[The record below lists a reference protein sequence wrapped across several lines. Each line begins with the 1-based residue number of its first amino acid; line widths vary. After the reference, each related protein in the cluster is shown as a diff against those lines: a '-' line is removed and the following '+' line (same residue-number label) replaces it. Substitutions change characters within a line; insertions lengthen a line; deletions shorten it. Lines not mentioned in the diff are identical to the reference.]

1 MTHGKRNSFD
11 RIVAM
16 ALSVLLVLAMIPVST
31 LQALAVPADAFTVTV
46 TDGVSPISGAEVE
59 IKNSTEQWKLQL
71 SAATDENGVASFPV
85 SEIEAAMTA
94 AMVDSGDISI
104 RVIADGYAQK
114 TGNASLT
121 AETIAQN
128 VDFVLAKTVT
138 LTFVKIGD
146 GKVIV
151 DGQDLIGTAATVEM
165 GKNVRIDFVPA
176 NANTTVKEIKV
187 NSQTVEAVPISYDAD
202 ATIEVVFETRYA
214 VKTLANISE
223 GGTVSPE
230 KETVAAGDSVT
241 IHAAANEGYAIES
254 ILVNGDPV
262 TVAVEENCV
271 EKEFQI
277 TPSEDTTVV
286 VNFVRVF
293 TVTITHNANGSVE
306 VDGNMVANEG
316 TVHVSENAQGIV
328 VTAEPVEGYRVSQV
342 KINEDEPIVY
352 EENNKVYSETLEVKD
367 YTIEFVFSP
376 NVYDVSVATP
386 EHGTAVPNVST
397 VEHNGSVNLEV
408 VPEEGYEIDSV
419 TANGQ
424 EQTVSDKN
432 GCTVVITG
440 VTADIEVTVT
450 FALKHYD
457 ITFEAENGK
466 FTDISGN
473 DIPDNVISVE
483 HGSDVQFKF
492 IPNDGYSADIFDGE
506 TGLTAVDE
514 VYTIS
519 NVTSAHTISVASKD
533 IQAPSITPSVSD
545 AEEWRQEKEI
555 TVLATDNSG
564 EAVTVYIS
572 PVEYASVEEIE
583 EALLV
588 PTTRYT
594 ATANG
599 TFYVYAVDE
608 AGNFAKTNVV
618 VEKIDR
624 TAPRIENLEKVST
637 GFFWNKQNT
646 YTFNAVDEES
656 GIKSVSYSRR
666 QDGGNATVLTANEGV
681 YSFTVKDNG
690 TYYIFVEDNAGNK
703 FTSPIDVADID
714 NTAPTINNI
723 VVGQLWSDTSITVAF
738 RAADNNAVTSA
749 HWSSVKLA
757 NKEDILA
764 ATEIQAVDGVYEFQ
778 ATSNGTY
785 FIYAMDEAGNYA
797 VEQIEVKHIDTTAP
811 VVDSIEKAPA
821 AEWHNSSVEVSGRV
835 SDNQDTGIS
844 TGSTVVKV
852 VYSTTDVYADTLPQ
866 AEYSNGE
873 YRFVVPS
880 SEYNGK
886 YYVWAIDAVGRVSEA
901 SAIDIKIDKTAPT
914 DITMSFVQDTN
925 KGFIKKIVN
934 VLTFGLVFKDQV
946 YISVQATDN
955 RADQDSGIAKYQY
968 QMVAE
973 GKELS
978 DNAWID
984 FVSGDEDV
992 EIKLALEEYENFE
1005 GKVYVRVFDVAGNV
1019 SEAMTDTAE
1028 GTTIVKDNETP
1039 AEPSFNLN
1047 GYQSGAW
1054 TNDDVVITL
1063 SGGQTGSG
1071 VQVYEYRVEHADGA
1085 TETWAEMPLSTE
1097 TIVQQG
1103 QATGEPQYVKDK
1115 IIISADTN
1123 ATYYFRVRSNTER
1136 VSDEISVNVKVQ
1148 KSLPGKA
1155 VETIAVPNGNN
1166 DWYVADYPAITI
1178 TEPTVSDFAAPV
1190 TTYFK
1195 FWDTN
1200 KGEVEP
1206 DDSAKIAFDG
1216 TNVPVIT
1223 GDGTY
1228 YIKVW
1233 TADAA
1238 GNMCAPED
1246 VTLDEIKVDITN
1258 PTDLT
1263 IEINGESVVPQDKNT
1278 LVFDTFYGETVVV
1291 KLNANCDISGLA
1303 SLKYQKVPSVLD
1315 YDEDGEWEAYNAE
1328 TGIVVEPNEK
1338 FIIYFCVEDM
1348 AGNKTIINSTGIV
1361 VDDKNPSGDEVD
1373 AAPDIDIVPEADNK
1387 TASGI
1392 YNGSV
1397 TVSVDVFDPKYI
1409 GSEGSEEGY
1418 YSGLKEIVYKIY
1430 TTDTTAVETGVL
1442 FDGENGVAGAIYDED
1457 NLVSSWSGKISID
1470 AEKFNS
1476 NNVKVE
1482 IIATDNS
1489 GQTRTTV
1496 TETGAIKI
1504 DVTAPEIE
1512 FYYDNDNVD
1521 SEKYYNADRTATIVV
1536 TERNF
1541 NPEDVVITITNTDGT
1556 IPTISGW
1563 TVKTGTGNGDDTT
1576 YTATISYAADGDYTF
1591 AVGYTDLADNKCVE
1605 IHSSSTNPYA
1615 FTIDKTAPIIRVDYN
1630 NNAVANNRYF
1640 NASRTATITIVEHN
1654 FDVDRVV
1661 FTRNVSRGGQLP
1673 NISWTHNG
1681 DTHVA
1686 TINYMVDGDYTFDVT
1701 MTDMAGNES
1710 GAASY
1715 GNSVAGK
1722 DFVLDT
1728 TFEDMIS
1735 IEGIENGSAYGHDA
1749 EIVPS
1754 IRINDINL
1762 KDYTVSLVGIQK
1774 DKTIDLTAEAV
1785 KLLDA
1790 GTETVTGIFDIF
1802 EVRQDLDGIYT
1813 LTLTS
1818 EDKAGNQDS
1827 EEIVFT
1833 VNRFGSVYVYNQYL
1847 LDLIA
1852 NGGSYVLRVD
1862 EDLVIDEFNADRLV
1876 ADSLKIEITVDG
1888 RPLEDVKYTCTPE
1901 INDSVA
1907 VGESGWFQ
1915 YRYTISKD
1923 NFIDDGVYK
1932 ISVSSEDATGN
1943 KPENT
1948 NYEGMEMSFRVD
1960 STKAEITSI
1969 VGLEDSIINA
1979 QEVAVKYTV
1988 FDAIGLRSIKIY
2000 VNGELVDEITDF
2012 SADSNNFTGEFTL
2025 NEQSSAQSVRIVV
2038 EDMAGN
2044 ITDTSSEDFTCAYE
2058 FNNMVTVS
2066 TNLFV
2071 RWYANKPLFW
2081 GSITGILVVVIGLCV
2096 FLAAKRK
2103 KKEEAKAK

>member
-16 ALSVLLVLAMIPVST
+16 ALSILLVLAMIPVST
-31 LQALAVPADAFTVTV
+31 LQALAVPADVFTVKV
-46 TDGVSPISGAEVE
+46 TDGASPISGAEVE

-85 SEIEAAMTA
+85 SEIEAAM
-94 AMVDSGDISI
+94 VDSGDISI
-104 RVIADGYAQK
+104 RVTAEGYAQK
-114 TGNASLT
+114 TSSVTLDA
-121 AETIAQN
+121 AAIAQE
-128 VDFVLAKTVT
+128 VT
-138 LTFVKIGD
+138 LALDKTGNLTPET
-146 GKVIV
+146 
-151 DGQDLIGTAATVEM
+151 QYTV
-165 GKNVRIDFVPA
+165 
-176 NANTTVKEIKV
+176 NT
-187 NSQTVEAVPISYDAD
+187 S
-202 ATIEVVFETRYA
+202 
-214 VKTLANISE
+214 ANIPE

-230 KETVAAGDSVT
+230 METVVAGDSVT

-254 ILVNGDPV
+254 ILVNGDPN

-306 VDGNMVANEG
+306 VDGNMIANEG

-376 NVYDVSVATP
+376 NVYNVSVAAP
-386 EHGTAVPNVST
+386 EHGAVVPNVST

-408 VPEEGYEIDSV
+408 VPEEGYEIESV

-432 GCTVVITG
+432 GCTVVVAG
-440 VTADIEVTVT
+440 VTEDIEVTAT
-450 FALKHYD
+450 FVLKRYD
-457 ITFEAENGK
+457 VTFEAENGK

-473 DIPDNVISVE
+473 DIPNNVMSVE

-492 IPNDGYSADIFDGE
+492 IPDDGYSADIFDGE

-514 VYTIS
+514 VYTVS
-519 NVTSAHTISVASKD
+519 NVTSAHTISVVSKD
-533 IQAPSITPSVSD
+533 IQAPSVTPSVSD

-572 PVEYASVEEIE
+572 PAEYTSLEEIK

-588 PTTRYT
+588 PATSYT

-599 TFYVYAVDE
+599 TYYIYAVDE

-723 VVGQLWSDTSITVAF
+723 VVGQLWSDTSIAVAF

-749 HWSSVKLA
+749 HWSSVKFE

-764 ATEIQAVDGVYEFQ
+764 ATEIQVVDGVYEFQ

-797 VEQIEVKHIDTTAP
+797 VEQVEVNHIDTTAP

-934 VLTFGLVFKDQV
+934 VLTFGLVFRDQV

-1054 TNDDVVITL
+1054 TNEDVVITL

-1103 QATGEPQYVKDK
+1103 QASGEPQYVKDK

-1233 TADAA
+1233 TEDAA

-1246 VTLDEIKVDITN
+1246 VTLDEIKVDIH
-1258 PTDLT
+1258 
-1263 IEINGESVVPQDKNT
+1263 ESDR
-1278 LVFDTFYGETVVV
+1278 
-1291 KLNANCDISGLA
+1291 S
-1303 SLKYQKVPSVLD
+1303 D
-1315 YDEDGEWEAYNAE
+1315 Y
-1328 TGIVVEPNEK
+1328 
-1338 FIIYFCVEDM
+1338 
-1348 AGNKTIINSTGIV
+1348 
-1361 VDDKNPSGDEVD
+1361 
-1373 AAPDIDIVPEADNK
+1373 
-1387 TASGI
+1387 
-1392 YNGSV
+1392 
-1397 TVSVDVFDPKYI
+1397 
-1409 GSEGSEEGY
+1409 
-1418 YSGLKEIVYKIY
+1418 
-1430 TTDTTAVETGVL
+1430 
-1442 FDGENGVAGAIYDED
+1442 
-1457 NLVSSWSGKISID
+1457 
-1470 AEKFNS
+1470 
-1476 NNVKVE
+1476 
-1482 IIATDNS
+1482 
-1489 GQTRTTV
+1489 
-1496 TETGAIKI
+1496 
-1504 DVTAPEIE
+1504 
-1512 FYYDNDNVD
+1512 
-1521 SEKYYNADRTATIVV
+1521 
-1536 TERNF
+1536 
-1541 NPEDVVITITNTDGT
+1541 
-1556 IPTISGW
+1556 
-1563 TVKTGTGNGDDTT
+1563 
-1576 YTATISYAADGDYTF
+1576 
-1591 AVGYTDLADNKCVE
+1591 
-1605 IHSSSTNPYA
+1605 
-1615 FTIDKTAPIIRVDYN
+1615 
-1630 NNAVANNRYF
+1630 
-1640 NASRTATITIVEHN
+1640 
-1654 FDVDRVV
+1654 
-1661 FTRNVSRGGQLP
+1661 
-1673 NISWTHNG
+1673 
-1681 DTHVA
+1681 
-1686 TINYMVDGDYTFDVT
+1686 
-1701 MTDMAGNES
+1701 
-1710 GAASY
+1710 
-1715 GNSVAGK
+1715 
-1722 DFVLDT
+1722 
-1728 TFEDMIS
+1728 
-1735 IEGIENGSAYGHDA
+1735 
-1749 EIVPS
+1749 
-1754 IRINDINL
+1754 
-1762 KDYTVSLVGIQK
+1762 
-1774 DKTIDLTAEAV
+1774 
-1785 KLLDA
+1785 
-1790 GTETVTGIFDIF
+1790 
-1802 EVRQDLDGIYT
+1802 
-1813 LTLTS
+1813 
-1818 EDKAGNQDS
+1818 
-1827 EEIVFT
+1827 
-1833 VNRFGSVYVYNQYL
+1833 
-1847 LDLIA
+1847 
-1852 NGGSYVLRVD
+1852 
-1862 EDLVIDEFNADRLV
+1862 
-1876 ADSLKIEITVDG
+1876 
-1888 RPLEDVKYTCTPE
+1888 
-1901 INDSVA
+1901 
-1907 VGESGWFQ
+1907 
-1915 YRYTISKD
+1915 
-1923 NFIDDGVYK
+1923 
-1932 ISVSSEDATGN
+1932 
-1943 KPENT
+1943 
-1948 NYEGMEMSFRVD
+1948 
-1960 STKAEITSI
+1960 
-1969 VGLEDSIINA
+1969 
-1979 QEVAVKYTV
+1979 
-1988 FDAIGLRSIKIY
+1988 
-2000 VNGELVDEITDF
+2000 
-2012 SADSNNFTGEFTL
+2012 
-2025 NEQSSAQSVRIVV
+2025 
-2038 EDMAGN
+2038 
-2044 ITDTSSEDFTCAYE
+2044 
-2058 FNNMVTVS
+2058 
-2066 TNLFV
+2066 
-2071 RWYANKPLFW
+2071 
-2081 GSITGILVVVIGLCV
+2081 
-2096 FLAAKRK
+2096 
-2103 KKEEAKAK
+2103 

>member
-104 RVIADGYAQK
+104 RVTAEGYAQK
-114 TGNASLT
+114 TSSVTLDAV
-121 AETIAQN
+121 AIAQE
-128 VDFVLAKTVT
+128 VT
-138 LTFVKIGD
+138 LALDKMGNLTPET
-146 GKVIV
+146 
-151 DGQDLIGTAATVEM
+151 QYTV
-165 GKNVRIDFVPA
+165 
-176 NANTTVKEIKV
+176 NT
-187 NSQTVEAVPISYDAD
+187 S
-202 ATIEVVFETRYA
+202 
-214 VKTLANISE
+214 ANIPE

-230 KETVAAGDSVT
+230 TETVVAGDSVT

-254 ILVNGDPV
+254 ILVNRDPD

-277 TPSEDTTVV
+277 VPSEDTTVV

-376 NVYDVSVATP
+376 NVYDVSVATT

-397 VEHNGSVNLEV
+397 VEHNGSVNLKV

-432 GCTVVITG
+432 GCTVVVAG
-440 VTADIEVTVT
+440 VTEDIEVTAT
-450 FALKHYD
+450 FVLKRYD
-457 ITFEAENGK
+457 VTFEAENGK

-473 DIPDNVISVE
+473 DIPDNVMSVE

-492 IPNDGYSADIFDGE
+492 IPDDGYSADIFDGE

-514 VYTIS
+514 VYTVS
-519 NVTSAHTISVASKD
+519 NVTSAHTISVVSKD

-572 PVEYASVEEIE
+572 PADYTSLEEIK

-588 PTTRYT
+588 PATSYT

-599 TFYVYAVDE
+599 TYYIYAVDE
-608 AGNFAKTNVV
+608 ADNFAKTNVV

-703 FTSPIDVADID
+703 FTSPMDVADID

-723 VVGQLWSDTSITVAF
+723 VVGRLWSDTSIAVAF

-749 HWSSVKLA
+749 HWSSVKLE

-764 ATEIQAVDGVYEFQ
+764 ATEIQVVDGVYEFQ
-778 ATSNGTY
+778 VTSNGTY

-925 KGFIKKIVN
+925 KGFIKEIVN

-984 FVSGDEDV
+984 FVSGDENV

-1233 TADAA
+1233 TEDAA

-1263 IEINGESVVPQDKNT
+1263 IEINGESVVPEEKNT

-1303 SLKYQKVPSVLD
+1303 SLKYQKVPSVLE
-1315 YDEDGEWEAYNAE
+1315 YDENGEWDVYNTD

-1392 YNGSV
+1392 YNGDV

-1442 FDGENGVAGAIYDED
+1442 FDGENGVAGAIYDAD
-1457 NLVSSWSGKISID
+1457 NLVSSWSGKITID

-1482 IIATDNS
+1482 IIAIDNA

-1556 IPTISGW
+1556 IPTISDW
-1563 TVKTGTGNGDDTT
+1563 TAKSGTGNGDDTT
-1576 YTATISYAADGDYTF
+1576 YTATITYAVDGDYTF
-1591 AVGYTDLADNKCVE
+1591 AIGYTDLADNKCVE

-1630 NNAVANNRYF
+1630 NNSVANNRYF
-1640 NASRTATITIVEHN
+1640 NASRTATITITEHN
-1654 FDVDRVV
+1654 FPLNDIARVV
-1661 FTRNVSRGGQLP
+1661 FTQTTDRGGVIP
-1673 NISWTHNG
+1673 TVSWTHNG
-1681 DTHVA
+1681 DTHIA
-1686 TINYMVDGDYTFDVT
+1686 TFNYTTDGDYTFDVA
-1701 MTDMAGNES
+1701 MTDLAGNAS
-1710 GAASY
+1710 AAANY
-1715 GNSVAGK
+1715 GNTVAGK
-1722 DFVLDT
+1722 DFVIDT

-1735 IEGIENGSAYGHDA
+1735 QEGVENGVAYGHAA
-1749 EIVPS
+1749 EVIPN
-1754 IRINDINL
+1754 IKITDINL
-1762 KDYTVSLVGIQK
+1762 QEYKVTLVGVQK
-1774 DKTIDLTAEAV
+1774 DKTIDLTDEVNA
-1785 KLLDA
+1785 LLSK

-1802 EVRQDLDGIYT
+1802 ETKQDLDGIYT
-1813 LTLTS
+1813 LTMTS
-1818 EDKAGNQDS
+1818 KDKAGNEDS
-1827 EEIVFT
+1827 MEIIFT
-1833 VNRFGSVYVYNQYL
+1833 VNRFGSVYVYEQYL
-1847 LDLIA
+1847 VDLIA
-1852 NGGSYVLRVD
+1852 NGGSYVYSVD
-1862 EDLVIDEFNADRLV
+1862 EDLIITEYNADKLV
-1876 ADSLKIEITVDG
+1876 TDSLKIEITVDG
-1888 RPLEDVKYTCTPE
+1888 RPLEDVKFTVTPE
-1901 INDSVA
+1901 INDTVSV
-1907 VGESGWFQ
+1907 GSSGWYQ
-1915 YRYTISKD
+1915 YKYTISKD
-1923 NFIDDGVYK
+1923 NFKTDGVYK
-1932 ISVSSEDATGN
+1932 ISVSSKDATGN
-1943 KPENT
+1943 TPENS
-1948 NYEGMEMSFRVD
+1948 NYEDMGMSFRVD
-1960 STKAEITSI
+1960 STQAEITSV
-1969 VGLEDSIINA
+1969 VGLEEAIINA
-1979 QEVAVKYTV
+1979 QNVTVKYTV
-1988 FDAIGLRSIKIY
+1988 FDTIGLKSIKVY
-2000 VNGELVDEITDF
+2000 VNGQLVDEITDF
-2012 SADSNNFTGEFTL
+2012 SADMNNFNGQFVI

-2038 EDMAGN
+2038 EDMSGN
-2044 ITDTSSEDFTCAYE
+2044 ITDTSAEDFSSAYA
-2058 FNNMVTVS
+2058 FNSSVTVS
-2066 TNLFV
+2066 TNIFV
-2071 RWYANKPLFW
+2071 RWYANKGLFW
-2081 GSITGILVVVIGLCV
+2081 GSIAGVVVLAGGVI
-2096 FLAAKRK
+2096 FFIAAKHK
-2103 KKEEAKAK
+2103 KKEEEEAAAK

>member
-16 ALSVLLVLAMIPVST
+16 ALSILLVLAMIPVST
-31 LQALAVPADAFTVTV
+31 LQAFAVPADVFTVKV
-46 TDGVSPISGAEVE
+46 TDGASPISGAEVE
-59 IKNSTEQWKLQL
+59 IKNSSAQWELQL
-71 SAATDENGVASFPV
+71 TATTDENGIASFQV
-85 SEIEAAMTA
+85 SEIEAAMAA
-94 AMVDSGDISI
+94 AMVDSADISI
-104 RVIADGYAQK
+104 RVIAEGYAQK
-114 TGNASLT
+114 TGSVPLNA
-121 AETIAQN
+121 AAIAQE
-128 VDFVLAKTVT
+128 VT
-138 LTFVKIGD
+138 LELDKTGN
-146 GKVIV
+146 
-151 DGQDLIGTAATVEM
+151 LT
-165 GKNVRIDFVPA
+165 P
-176 NANTTVKEIKV
+176 
-187 NSQTVEAVPISYDAD
+187 
-202 ATIEVVFETRYA
+202 ETRYA
-214 VKTLANISE
+214 VNTSANIPE
-223 GGTVSPE
+223 GGIVSP
-230 KETVAAGDSVT
+230 KTETVAAGDSVT
-241 IHAAANEGYAIES
+241 IHATANAGYAIES
-254 ILVNGDPV
+254 ILVNGNPDTEV
-262 TVAVEENCV
+262 VEENCV
-271 EKEFQI
+271 EKKFVI
-277 TPSEDTTVV
+277 TPTENTIVV

-306 VDGNMVANEG
+306 VNGSTVANEG
-316 TVHVSENAQGIV
+316 KVHVSEDASGIV

-342 KINEDEPIVY
+342 KINEDELIVY

-376 NVYDVSVATP
+376 NVYNVSVAAP
-386 EHGTAVPNVST
+386 EHGTVVPNVST

-408 VPEEGYEIDSV
+408 VPEEGYEIESV

-432 GCTVVITG
+432 GCTVVVAG
-440 VTADIEVTVT
+440 VTEDIEVTAT
-450 FALKHYD
+450 FVLKRYD
-457 ITFEAENGK
+457 VTFEAENGK

-473 DIPDNVISVE
+473 DIPNNVMSVE

-492 IPNDGYSADIFDGE
+492 IPDDGYSADIFDGE

-514 VYTIS
+514 VYTVS
-519 NVTSAHTISVASKD
+519 NVTSAHTISVVSKD

-572 PVEYASVEEIE
+572 PAEYTSLEEIK

-588 PTTRYT
+588 PATSYT

-599 TFYVYAVDE
+599 TYYIYAVDE

-637 GFFWNKQNT
+637 GFFWNQQNT

-656 GIKSVSYSRR
+656 SIKSVSYSRR

-714 NTAPTINNI
+714 NTAPTINNT
-723 VVGQLWSDTSITVAF
+723 VVGRLWSDTSIAVAF

-749 HWSSVKLA
+749 HWSSVKLE
-757 NKEDILA
+757 NKEEILT
-764 ATEIQAVDGVYEFQ
+764 ATEIQVVDGVYEFQ
-778 ATSNGTY
+778 VTSNGTY

-811 VVDSIEKAPA
+811 TVDSVEKAPA

-880 SEYNGK
+880 SEYSGK

-925 KGFIKKIVN
+925 KGFIKEIVN
-934 VLTFGLVFKDQV
+934 VLTFGLVFRDQV

-1233 TADAA
+1233 TEDAA

-1496 TETGAIKI
+1496 TETGVIKI

-1541 NPEDVVITITNTDGT
+1541 NPKDVVITITNTDGT

-1576 YTATISYAADGDYTF
+1576 YTATITYADDGDYTF
-1591 AVGYTDLADNKCVE
+1591 AIGYTDLADNKCVE
-1605 IHSSSTNPYA
+1605 IRSSSTNPYA
-1615 FTIDKTAPIIRVDYN
+1615 FTIDKTAPAIRVDYN
-1630 NNAVANNRYF
+1630 NNAVVNNRYF

-1673 NISWTHNG
+1673 NIVWTHNG

-1686 TINYMVDGDYTFDVT
+1686 TINYTVDGDYTFDVT

-1735 IEGIENGSAYGHDA
+1735 IEGVENGSAYGYDA

-1785 KLLDA
+1785 ERLEA
-1790 GTETVTGIFDIF
+1790 GTETVRGIFDIF

-1818 EDKAGNQDS
+1818 EDKAGNQDT

-1847 LDLIA
+1847 LNLIA
-1852 NGGSYVLRVD
+1852 NGGSYVLSVD

-1901 INDSVA
+1901 INDTVA

-1960 STKAEITSI
+1960 STEAEITSI
-1969 VGLEDSIINA
+1969 VGLENSIINA

-1988 FDAIGLRSIKIY
+1988 FDAIGLRNIKIY
-2000 VNGELVDEITDF
+2000 VNGELVDEVTDF

-2044 ITDTSSEDFTCAYE
+2044 ITDTSSEDFTSAYE

-2081 GSITGILVVVIGLCV
+2081 GSIAGILVVVIGLCV

>member
-16 ALSVLLVLAMIPVST
+16 ALSILLVLAMIPVST
-31 LQALAVPADAFTVTV
+31 LQALAVPADVFTVKV
-46 TDGVSPISGAEVE
+46 TDGASPISGAEVE
-59 IKNSTEQWKLQL
+59 IKNSTEQWDLQL
-71 SAATDENGVASFPV
+71 TATTDENGIASFQV
-85 SEIEAAMTA
+85 SEIEAAMAA
-94 AMVDSGDISI
+94 AMVDSADISI
-104 RVIADGYAQK
+104 RVTAEGYAQ
-114 TGNASLT
+114 
-121 AETIAQN
+121 ETSSVTLDAAVIAQE
-128 VDFVLAKTVT
+128 VILALDKMGNLTPETQYTV
-138 LTFVKIGD
+138 
-146 GKVIV
+146 
-151 DGQDLIGTAATVEM
+151 
-165 GKNVRIDFVPA
+165 
-176 NANTTVKEIKV
+176 NT
-187 NSQTVEAVPISYDAD
+187 S
-202 ATIEVVFETRYA
+202 
-214 VKTLANISE
+214 ANIPE

-230 KETVAAGDSVT
+230 METVVAGDSVT

-254 ILVNGDPV
+254 ILVNGDPN

-306 VDGNMVANEG
+306 VDGNMIANEG

-376 NVYDVSVATP
+376 NVYNVSVATP

-483 HGSDVQFKF
+483 HGSDAQFKF

-514 VYTIS
+514 VYTVS
-519 NVTSAHTISVASKD
+519 NVTSAHTISVVSKD
-533 IQAPSITPSVSD
+533 IQAPSITASVSD

-572 PVEYASVEEIE
+572 PAEYTSLEEIK
-583 EALLV
+583 EALLA
-588 PTTRYT
+588 PATSYT
-594 ATANG
+594 VTANG
-599 TFYVYAVDE
+599 TYYVYAVDE

-637 GFFWNKQNT
+637 GFFWNQQNT

-723 VVGQLWSDTSITVAF
+723 VVGQLWSDTSIAVAF

-749 HWSSVKLA
+749 HWSSVKLE

-852 VYSTTDVYADTLPQ
+852 VYGTTDVYADTLPE

-925 KGFIKKIVN
+925 KGFIKEIVN
-934 VLTFGLVFKDQV
+934 VLTFGLVFRDQV

-1228 YIKVW
+1228 FIKVW
-1233 TADAA
+1233 TEDAA

-1615 FTIDKTAPIIRVDYN
+1615 FTIDKTAPVIRVDYN

-1686 TINYMVDGDYTFDVT
+1686 TINYTVDGDYTFDVT

-1960 STKAEITSI
+1960 STEAEITSI
-1969 VGLEDSIINA
+1969 VGLENSIINA

-1988 FDAIGLRSIKIY
+1988 FDAIGLRNIKIY
-2000 VNGELVDEITDF
+2000 VNGELVDEVTDF

-2044 ITDTSSEDFTCAYE
+2044 ITDTSSEDFTSAYE

-2081 GSITGILVVVIGLCV
+2081 GSIAGILVVVIGLCV